1 MLIKNGKRAVYR
13 GALSL
18 VFVFAL
24 SALAALSPLVRAEES
39 PKYTW
44 KDVTVPGDDEF
55 REAAISPDGSKLF
68 ILREDTNTGDIKLL
82 ISADNGAS
90 WNSFAMPDSANRLL
104 VNTDGS
110 KMIVNGWHGENSFY
124 MSTDGGHNWVKSSNV
139 DPSNNH
145 LFMSPDGTTLARCG
159 DDGKTPPLYVS
170 TDDGQTWTQKGN
182 ICPERVLD
190 GEKMIAIDGTSSI
203 VKRSN
208 DYGLTWTSAG
218 THAVYATTLM
228 SISTNGNNLFDG
240 HKISL
245 DGGVSWSSI
254 PAEVPMREAD
264 DYIIQTGI
272 SDDGKRLLVYVRP
285 TAMNA
290 SNLPYIVMSVDGGKT
305 WTAQGDNGAGFGS
318 VYLSSSASRIF
329 AMFYDMT
336 TGAAYY
342 RLATL
347 PTPPPVTPGGT
358 GSGAGGTTTPSTPAT
373 PSTGSSSSG
382 ASTAATTK
390 SSSPTS
396 NKKPEKSSNLAE
408 TGVSTWTVSGLA
420 VVAVAA
426 GALVLRKRL

>member
-1 MLIKNGKRAVYR
+1 MVSHRKIKNGGVTLIKNRKHVVCIGM
-13 GALSL
+13 LSL
-18 VFVFAL
+18 VFVL
-24 SALAALSPLVRAEES
+24 SALAVLSPLVRAEES

-44 KDVTVPGDDEF
+44 KDITVPGDDEF
-55 REAAISPDGSKLF
+55 REAIISPDGSKLF
-68 ILREDTNTGDIKLL
+68 ILREDANTGDMKLL

-124 MSTDGGHNWVKSSNV
+124 MSTDGGHNWIKSSNV

-145 LFMSPDGTTLARCG
+145 LFMSPDGSTLARCG

-170 TDDGQTWTQKGN
+170 IDDGQTWTQKGN
-182 ICPERVLD
+182 VCPERVLD
-190 GEKMIAIDGTSSI
+190 GGKMIAIDGTSSV

-208 DYGLTWTSAG
+208 DYGLAWTSAG
-218 THAVYATTLM
+218 TRAVYDTTLM

-264 DYIIQTGI
+264 DYIMQTGI

-347 PTPPPVTPGGT
+347 PTPPPVTPGST
-358 GSGAGGTTTPSTPAT
+358 GSGTSGAAAPSSGISTTTTSST
-373 PSTGSSSSG
+373 SS
-382 ASTAATTK
+382 
-390 SSSPTS
+390 
-396 NKKPEKSSNLAE
+396 KKPEKTSNLAE
-408 TGVSTWTVSGLA
+408 TGASVWVIGGLA
-420 VVAVAA
+420 VIAVVAGGLA
-426 GALVLRKRL
+426 LRKRL